1 MKCFMI
7 TLLKWFWN
15 GLEIEMK
22 FQGNDIVLEHGSIL
36 IYTYPN
42 ISDKI
47 DVVAQWYVQFCYQ
60 YNEGYEELL

>member
-1 MKCFMI
+1 MI
-7 TLLKWFWN
+7 TLLKWYWN

-47 DVVAQWYVQFCYQ
+47 DVVVQWYAQFPSHD
-60 YNEGYEELL
+60 NEV